1 MNSNLKKTIDDILQ
15 EIHNDPLYFI
25 ERNGYELMV
34 DDIDL

>member
-25 ERNGYELMV
+25 ERFGRDMSGKV
-34 DDIDL
+34 IF